1 MAYDSTLFVHV
12 PIYLKLKEQPILDLF
27 RTESYAIP
35 YDPADLV
42 SNEYGEWIGSYTK
55 IEFEKKYMAIEEEI
69 YLSFNQEDLDN
80 CKRIGGLFYCENML
94 LLKHISEHTCASA
107 IYMNKM
113 ESVKS
118 VCSVK
123 YLEGYRPKPQIV
135 ETSNYI
141 LLIGMPTPWNL
152 YCNRALDILIL
163 IKENLLAMIRWKDL
177 CYCGFSAGTFYINEN
192 IISCENEKRR
202 LSSKISTYYT
212 INTITADYFHETMFE
227 INKTDNKLM
236 LEIGKQINI
245 IDMTYANLNKRKQK
259 YVELSGNIITDEQI
273 DLTSPEWKFLD
284 NDRFSKFTKRSGCN
298 DKRPWTIS
306 TES

>member
-35 YDPADLV
+35 YDSADLV

-55 IEFEKKYMAIEEEI
+55 IEFEKKYMAIGEEI

-94 LLKHISEHTCASA
+94 LLKRISEHTCASA

-113 ESVKS
+113 ELVKS

-123 YLEGYRPKPQIV
+123 DLEGCRPKPQIV

-141 LLIGMPTPWNL
+141 LLIGMPTPRNL
-152 YCNRALDILIL
+152 YCNRALDIPIS
-163 IKENLLAMIRWKDL
+163 IKENSLAMIR
-177 CYCGFSAGTFYINEN
+177 
-192 IISCENEKRR
+192 
-202 LSSKISTYYT
+202 
-212 INTITADYFHETMFE
+212 
-227 INKTDNKLM
+227 
-236 LEIGKQINI
+236 
-245 IDMTYANLNKRKQK
+245 
-259 YVELSGNIITDEQI
+259 
-273 DLTSPEWKFLD
+273 
-284 NDRFSKFTKRSGCN
+284 
-298 DKRPWTIS
+298 
-306 TES
+306 